1 MNKIKRHKLII
12 QLDKVISYGRK
23 KITYQQIKNWN
34 NLPITIKSD
43 LLSNLNANN
52 LEISI
57 DNSFK
62 KKVLIASNN
71 KKKNLLCLLK
81 KNGNLRIIKILNETE
96 YWLLKKYILKKI
108 KQKIMGQY
116 KCNKLIN
123 ELSKKPNTRENR
135 KLIRKLSTEFIYWG
149 RKKSILFK
157 TDL

>member
-23 KITYQQIKNWN
+23 KITYQQIKNWK

-57 DNSFK
+57 DNSFR

-71 KKKNLLCLLK
+71 KKKNLLCLLE

-108 KQKIMGQY
+108 KQKIKGQY

-135 KLIRKLSTEFIYWG
+135 KLIKKLSTEFTYWG